1 MNAKSRQFAIESTQP
16 AAGSVLDELTGASA
30 SAAAAAAPSAAAPP
44 DRRPSRVMQP
54 GGVPRSSERASIRVQ
69 VPVVLADRCRGAVA
83 ALAYRDRNW
92 ASLNAAV
99 AAAME
104 RFVEDA
110 EAAYNNGDPF
120 PWEPGGQL
128 QPGRRVGHW
137 ENS

>member
-1 MNAKSRQFAIESTQP
+1 
-16 AAGSVLDELTGASA
+16 
-30 SAAAAAAPSAAAPP
+30 
-44 DRRPSRVMQP
+44 
-54 GGVPRSSERASIRVQ
+54 
-69 VPVVLADRCRGAVA
+69 
-83 ALAYRDRNW
+83 
-92 ASLNAAV
+92 
-99 AAAME
+99 ME

>member
-16 AAGSVLDELTGASA
+16 AGGSVLDELTGASTP
-30 SAAAAAAPSAAAPP
+30 AAAAAAPPGAAPP
-44 DRRPSRVMQP
+44 DRRPSRAAQP
-54 GGVPRSSERASIRVQ
+54 GGVPRSGARASIRVQ
-69 VPVVLADRCRGAVA
+69 VPEVLADRFRGAVA
-83 ALAYRDRNW
+83 ALAYQDRNW
-92 ASLNAAV
+92 SSLNAAV
-99 AAAME
+99 TAAME

-137 ENS
+137 NS

>member
-1 MNAKSRQFAIESTQP
+1 MRAKPRQFAIGSTQP
-16 AAGSVLDELTGASA
+16 SGGSVLDELTGVTPE
-30 SAAAAAAPSAAAPP
+30 AAAEPTAAASPDPRTARAA
-44 DRRPSRVMQP
+44 QP
-54 GGVPRSSERASIRVQ
+54 GGAARNPERVPIRVQ